1 MAALHDK
8 EGSGCMAGIVT
19 GTDESFEAE
28 VLKADIPGVV
38 DFSAAWCA
46 PCRAMEPTMEEIAR
60 EQAGKLKVV
69 KFNVDDSSCVATRF
83 RVQSLPTLI
92 VFLNGQPV
100 DRVAGLLSKDK
111 LMARFGDHIR
121 DL

>member
-1 MAALHDK
+1 
-8 EGSGCMAGIVT
+8 
-19 GTDESFEAE
+19 
-28 VLKADIPGVV
+28 
-38 DFSAAWCA
+38 
-46 PCRAMEPTMEEIAR
+46 MEEIAS

-69 KFNVDDSSCVATRF
+69 KLNVDDSPSVATRF

-92 VFLNGQPV
+92 VFLDGQPV

>member
-1 MAALHDK
+1 MVCIA
-8 EGSGCMAGIVT
+8 T
-19 GTDESFEAE
+19 GTDESFVAE
-28 VLKADIPGVV
+28 VLRADVPVVV
-38 DFSAAWCA
+38 DFWAAWCA
-46 PCRAMEPTMEEIAR
+46 PCRAMEPIMEEIAS

-69 KFNVDDSSCVATRF
+69 KLNVDDSSSVATRF

-92 VFLNGQPV
+92 LFLNGRPV

-111 LMARFGDHIR
+111 LMARLRDHVL

>member
-1 MAALHDK
+1 MA
-8 EGSGCMAGIVT
+8 CIVT

-28 VLKADIPGVV
+28 VLKADVPVVV

-46 PCRAMEPTMEEIAR
+46 PCRAMEPIMEEIAS

-69 KFNVDDSSCVATRF
+69 KLSVDDSPSVATRF

-92 VFLNGQPV
+92 VFLDGQPV

>member
-8 EGSGCMAGIVT
+8 EGSGRMACIVT

-28 VLKADIPGVV
+28 VLKADVPVVV

-46 PCRAMEPTMEEIAR
+46 PCRAMEPIMEEIAS

-69 KFNVDDSSCVATRF
+69 KLNVDDSPSVA
-83 RVQSLPTLI
+83 
-92 VFLNGQPV
+92 
-100 DRVAGLLSKDK
+100 
-111 LMARFGDHIR
+111 
-121 DL
+121 